1 MREGLIGAVTAL
13 FIVGAP
19 LAHAQQA
26 TSSPVGTPDSGRLS
40 QAEFK
45 MLTDVRVGVIKAAL
59 QLTPEQQQ
67 YWPAVE
73 EAIRARAETRYRR
86 LEALGERMGQWRE
99 IDPVQLYRQRAD
111 VLADRAAGLKKLAD
125 AWQPLYQTLS
135 PDQKMRLRLVT
146 VHAIEG
152 FRNAIENRRMEVDD
166 EEGLDLWIFPN
177 EARGAR

>member
-1 MREGLIGAVTAL
+1 MRKGMIATAAAL

-26 TSSPVGTPDSGRLS
+26 TSTPGTTPESGRLN

-45 MLTDVRVGVIKAAL
+45 MLTDIRVGVIKAAL
-59 QLTPEQQQ
+59 QLTPDQEKL
-67 YWPAVE
+67 WPAVE

-86 LEALGERMGQWRE
+86 LAALGERMDQSRD

-111 VLADRAAGLKKLAD
+111 VLTERAAGLRKLAD
-125 AWQPLYQTLS
+125 AWQPLYQSLT
-135 PDQKMRLRLVT
+135 PDQKTRLRLVI

-152 FRNAIENRRMEVDD
+152 FRTTMENRRMDFDD
-166 EEGLDLWIFPN
+166 EEDIDLWVLPH
-177 EARGAR
+177 